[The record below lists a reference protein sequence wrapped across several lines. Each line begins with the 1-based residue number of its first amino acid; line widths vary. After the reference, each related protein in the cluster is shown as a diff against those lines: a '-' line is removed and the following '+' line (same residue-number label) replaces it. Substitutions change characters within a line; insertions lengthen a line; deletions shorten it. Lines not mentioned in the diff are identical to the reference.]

1 MTYLNKAMNYP
12 LLDEQQELSLA
23 DRWLNNR
30 DQSAFDKLVLSHLR
44 MVIKIASRYKDY
56 GLPFDDL
63 VAEGNLGLIHAINR
77 FNPERGFRLSTY
89 ARWWIRASI
98 QEYLMKSWSLV
109 KIGTTKNQK
118 KLFFSLRQTKARLRI
133 YDEGYLDADQ
143 LKVIAKELD
152 VPEEDVLSM
161 NQRLYKESSLNARID
176 TASEDMEWQDTLVSD
191 MDDPETIL
199 IDYDEVELKRS
210 KIKQAMKILN
220 KRERK
225 ILQDRY
231 LSDKRITLR
240 EIGERF
246 GVSTERVRQVEAR
259 AIAKLKQAIRPTEQI
274 LAS

>member
-30 DQSAFDKLVLSHLR
+30 DQSAFDKLVISHLR

-56 GLPFDDL
+56 GLSFDDL

-133 YDEGYLDADQ
+133 YDEGYLDDDQ
-143 LKVIAKELD
+143 IKVIAKELD

-259 AIAKLKQAIRPTEQI
+259 AIAKLKQAIGPTEQI

>member
-30 DQSAFDKLVLSHLR
+30 DQSAFDKLVISHLR
-44 MVIKIASRYKDY
+44 MVIKIASHYKDY
-56 GLPFDDL
+56 GLSFDDL

-133 YDEGYLDADQ
+133 YDEGYLDDDQ
-143 LKVIAKELD
+143 IKVIAKELD

-225 ILQDRY
+225 ILHDRY

-259 AIAKLKQAIRPTEQI
+259 AIAKLKQAIGPTEQI

>member
-56 GLPFDDL
+56 GLSFDDL

-133 YDEGYLDADQ
+133 YDEGYLDDDQ
-143 LKVIAKELD
+143 IKVIAKELD